1 MRNILGRV
9 LLSGDDV
16 YKQVGSLSGG
26 ERAKVAFAVMML
38 ERGNV
43 LILDEPTNHLDI
55 GSKEM
60 LEDALESFDGT
71 ILMVSHDRYL
81 LNRIPTK
88 IIEMSS
94 DGYEVYNGRYDYYL
108 EHKVEVQPK
117 KVEATEEK
125 KAATQ
130 KFYRTKADRARQ
142 VAVKKRIA
150 LLEKTIEQ
158 NEQTIEELTAQ
169 MADPAIAADYQK
181 VEEICQ
187 QIEQLKND
195 NDAFSE
201 EWLELSEEES
211 EQ

>member
-1 MRNILGRV
+1 M
-9 LLSGDDV
+9 
-16 YKQVGSLSGG
+16 YKRQ
-26 ERAKVAFAVMML
+26 
-38 ERGNV
+38 
-43 LILDEPTNHLDI
+43 
-55 GSKEM
+55 
-60 LEDALESFDGT
+60 
-71 ILMVSHDRYL
+71 
-81 LNRIPTK
+81 
-88 IIEMSS
+88 
-94 DGYEVYNGRYDYYL
+94 RYDYYL

-187 QIEQLKND
+187 PVSYTHLDVYKRQSG
-195 NDAFSE
+195 A
-201 EWLELSEEES
+201 
-211 EQ
+211 